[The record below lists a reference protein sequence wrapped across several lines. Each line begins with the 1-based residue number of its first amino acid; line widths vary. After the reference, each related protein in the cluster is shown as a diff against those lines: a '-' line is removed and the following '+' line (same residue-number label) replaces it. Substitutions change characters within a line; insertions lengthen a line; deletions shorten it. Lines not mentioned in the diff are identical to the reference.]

1 MALSSGHCEN
11 FPDSIPSAIRPV
23 PHEPD
28 VPVPSTELPIIS
40 SESSDSEHPEAQ
52 DSDIEYKP
60 CPAGFPQ
67 PSSQVEL
74 NDLTRDLGLSK
85 EAVGL
90 NREKEFIKYFDEEE
104 NLIYCSDAP
113 GLMSKFN
120 VIYNKD
126 EWRLFIDSSKRSL
139 KAVIPH
145 HVSQYASVP
154 VEHSVCTAWRE
165 VLYQPKFWRGL
176 QPVLNYREL
185 KTSSATVRLGIYKS
199 IDRRAFDSVCLFG
212 ANDEDIYEL
221 ITQCPPS
228 LANRVRHVA
237 LRCSG
242 ITDKGLEILVGG
254 LPSIVQLEL
263 SGCNEVTD
271 AGLWASLTP
280 RIVSLTLADCINVAD
295 DTVAAIT
302 QLLPSLYELNLQ
314 AYHVTDA
321 ALSYFSPRQTTS
333 LCILRLRSCWE
344 LTNHG
349 LLNLVH
355 SLPNLVQLSLSGC
368 SKISDDGVEM
378 LAENLRQLRSLDLSW
393 CPRVSDGALEFIAC
407 DLSQLEELTLDRC
420 VHITDVGI
428 GYLSTMNNLC
438 TLYLRWCTQ
447 IRDYGIKHLC
457 CMRNLQILSLAGCSL
472 VTANGLSTLTQ
483 LRHLQELELTN
494 CRGASKELVQ
504 YLHQN
509 LPRCLI
515 IE

>member
-1 MALSSGHCEN
+1 MGEPSWCGLCRCPPTVLWAMSGGGAADVSFTKRAAQELSRCFNGLTVRTTGKNSSNASTTFCPGGGALNETQHLLQCRAARAR
-11 FPDSIPSAIRPV
+11 SAHHSKFKERLDIV
-23 PHEPD
+23 PHARNL
-28 VPVPSTELPIIS
+28 TELWLEPGFLTQLFKHVCPKDRS
-40 SESSDSEHPEAQ
+40 VLAQ
-52 DSDIEYKP
+52 
-60 CPAGFPQ
+60 
-67 PSSQVEL
+67 
-74 NDLTRDLGLSK
+74 
-85 EAVGL
+85 
-90 NREKEFIKYFDEEE
+90 
-104 NLIYCSDAP
+104 
-113 GLMSKFN
+113 
-120 VIYNKD
+120 
-126 EWRLFIDSSKRSL
+126 
-139 KAVIPH
+139 
-145 HVSQYASVP
+145 
-154 VEHSVCTAWRE
+154 VCTAWRE

-407 DLSQLEELTLDRC
+407 DLSQLEELTLD
-420 VHITDVGI
+420 
-428 GYLSTMNNLC
+428 SLC
-438 TLYLRWCTQ
+438 IYQKRT
-447 IRDYGIKHLC
+447 
-457 CMRNLQILSLAGCSL
+457 RN
-472 VTANGLSTLTQ
+472 
-483 LRHLQELELTN
+483 
-494 CRGASKELVQ
+494 
-504 YLHQN
+504 
-509 LPRCLI
+509 
-515 IE
+515 